1 MNMSLFQ
8 GEPRVY
14 QDEKNEY
21 GCSLQNQKGSMGVQ
35 DFDAIV
41 ERLSPALRAAFE
53 AERAACSAELQRF
66 PADGAAAYYDSAIAD
81 LARRIKRAKALVQRT
96 WIERFRRKVGQF
108 DIPEL
113 IANFFPRIAAH

>member
-1 MNMSLFQ
+1 M
-8 GEPRVY
+8 Y

-53 AERAACSAELQRF
+53 AERAARWAELERF
-66 PADGAAAYYDSAIAD
+66 AEDGAPAYDPPTAD
-81 LARRIKRAKALVQRT
+81 LARRIEQAPVALVQRT
-96 WIERFRRKVGQF
+96 WIEWFLQKVGQF

-113 IANFFPRIAAH
+113 IANFFPRIATH